1 MVIYLVTQYAFHPG
15 SMWDAYGTVIW
26 KLYGTHADS
35 IWNSHME
42 TIWNPCGSYM
52 TWSYRNHMGCR
63 VQTTSMPI
71 CSPDGV
77 SIWSPY
83 GGHMT
88 LLLGKILLVPFFP
101 DTVYRAHCAV
111 IFAIAQLSC
120 FPFYRFTILPFPF
133 LPVSLFTVSLLPFSH
148 FTVSFF
154 TGFPFYRFPI
164 YRYPIYRFR
173 FYRFRYY
180 RNSYIVI
187 TNDRNLWM

>member
-15 SMWDAYGTVIW
+15 SMWDAYGTVIR

-83 GGHMT
+83 GGIWLCYWESPSRTVVPGGLTRSMGQNPT
-88 LLLGKILLVPFFP
+88 WGRATPQVRLGKPLGSRVPIQPAPNFFYP
-101 DTVYRAHCAV
+101 GMSDHWPNPRGFRGQSGAPLRVVVDFFVRRRC
-111 IFAIAQLSC
+111 LD
-120 FPFYRFTILPFPF
+120 
-133 LPVSLFTVSLLPFSH
+133 SH
-148 FTVSFF
+148 
-154 TGFPFYRFPI
+154 
-164 YRYPIYRFR
+164 
-173 FYRFRYY
+173 
-180 RNSYIVI
+180 SY
-187 TNDRNLWM
+187 